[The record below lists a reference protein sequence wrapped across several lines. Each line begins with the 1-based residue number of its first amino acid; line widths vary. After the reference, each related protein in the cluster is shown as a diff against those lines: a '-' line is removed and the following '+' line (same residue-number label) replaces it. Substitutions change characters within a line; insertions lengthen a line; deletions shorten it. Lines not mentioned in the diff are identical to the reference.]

1 MPLIDS
7 GSALFAGRADEFAEM
22 APASSLTAHL
32 AAAFRSRWGAVSESE
47 IRSWKNSLTVL
58 AGVVVEAGLRD
69 SGAGAELKLPHT
81 DRRVDA
87 FFTGR
92 SHTGAPGVVLVELKQ
107 WESAGPSKYPDNVV
121 VGDSE
126 RLHPSV
132 QAASYAEYLRGSHSA
147 FTEDEFGLWACA
159 YLHNMPKDNA
169 PSLRGVR
176 YEGAFSEA
184 PFYVSGEEGQLA
196 NVLTTRIGHG
206 DGMDLL
212 PKVLRG
218 RYSPSPK
225 LLESISRALKASPVW
240 TLLDEQRLAF
250 NIVRGMAEQAA
261 KTGEKATLLVTGGP
275 GTGKSV
281 IALRLLVSLS
291 QVDRRRVAHATG
303 SKAFTTNL
311 RALVPG
317 GNAVFRYFNNF
328 RQVETEE
335 SGVDVII
342 CDEAHRIRISSNDR
356 FTSKAR
362 KSSLSQVD
370 ELIRAARVSVFFL
383 DQRQNVRPDEIG
395 SVGVIEEAAR
405 RMNITIHK
413 VALDSQFRCNGCS
426 EYVRWVDKLF
436 SPSPEPVGAWL
447 AAGDYDLRLFDT
459 PDQMERALS
468 ASLTGGNTGRLVAG
482 FCWPWSDPEPEGDL
496 VDDVVIDEWRRPWNE
511 KSPEQQKKPKAP
523 PPPSRHPY
531 YLWATMPD
539 RVREVGCIYSA
550 QGFEFDYCAV
560 ILGNDLVWREDIGWV
575 ASRDASQDP
584 SIKRRKLGQAELRDL
599 LYQTYRVLLTRGMK
613 GTFVYSTDWETMRKL
628 QSLTDGT
635 RG

>member
-1 MPLIDS
+1 MPLVDS

-32 AAAFRSRWGAVSESE
+32 TAAFRSRWGAVSESE
-47 IRSWKNSLTVL
+47 IRSWRQSLTAL
-58 AGVVVEAGLRD
+58 ASVVVEAGLLE
-69 SGAGAELKLPHT
+69 SGTGVELKLPHT

-92 SHTGAPGVVLVELKQ
+92 SNTGGPGVVLVELKQ

-147 FTEDEFGLWACA
+147 FTEDEFDLWACA

-176 YEGAFSEA
+176 YEGAFSVA
-184 PFYVSGEEGQLA
+184 PFYVSGEEAQLA
-196 NVLTTRIGHG
+196 RVLATRIGHG
-206 DGMDLL
+206 GGMELL
-212 PKVLRG
+212 PRVVRG

-225 LLESISRALKASPVW
+225 LLESISRALKDSPVW

-250 NIVRGMAEQAA
+250 NIVRGLAERAM
-261 KTGEKATLLVTGGP
+261 KTGEKATVIVTGGP

-281 IALRLLVSLS
+281 IALHLLVSLS
-291 QVDRRRVAHATG
+291 QVDRRRVSHATG

-317 GNAVFRYFNNF
+317 GSAVFRYFNNF
-328 RQVETEE
+328 RHVETEE
-335 SGVDVII
+335 GDLDVII
-342 CDEAHRIRISSNDR
+342 CDEAHRIRVSSNDR

-362 KSSLSQVD
+362 RSSLPQVE
-370 ELIRAARVSVFFL
+370 ELIRAARISVFFL

-395 SVGVIEEAAR
+395 SVGVIEEAAH
-405 RMNITIHK
+405 RMG
-413 VALDSQFRCNGCS
+413 VAVHRVGLDSQFRCNGCS
-426 EYVRWVDKLF
+426 EYVRWVDVLF
-436 SPSPEPVGAWL
+436 SPDPEPAGAWL
-447 AAGDYDLRLFDT
+447 AAGDYDLRLFDK
-459 PDQMERALS
+459 PDEMERALKT
-468 ASLTGGNTGRLVAG
+468 ALTGGNTGRLVAG
-482 FCWPWSDPEPEGDL
+482 FCWPWSDPEAEGDL
-496 VDDVVIDEWRRPWNE
+496 VEDVVIDEWHRPWNE
-511 KSPEQQKKPKAP
+511 KSPEQQKKPKAA

-560 ILGNDLVWREDIGWV
+560 IMGNDLVWREGIGWV

-584 SIKRRKLGQAELRDL
+584 SIKRRKLEQAGLRSL

-613 GTFVYSTDWETMRKL
+613 GTFVYSTDWETRRKL
-628 QSLTDGT
+628 DTLIQGT
-635 RG
+635 NV